1 MRHCRM
7 VNLNEFVTFVAIAEA
22 GSFSAAADRLGVS
35 KALVTKHLADLEL
48 SLGVKLMNRTTR
60 KAGLTA
66 AGDLFYERC
75 KHLLAQA
82 ESAVNDMEQF
92 RASPVGNVKV
102 SAAIAFGRLHLVPL
116 IARFLQRNPGTT
128 VELHLTDRFAD
139 LVTSGEDVVI
149 RTAEEPRLLSLVAR
163 PLAPWRWVLCAAPS
177 YLRQHEAPREPQDLA
192 DHNCILYSSNVE
204 GAWTFV
210 GPGGGRKVRVRGNFK
225 ANNADGVLQA
235 TLQGLGVAAIAT
247 MAAAEELRA
256 GRLVRLLPGW
266 QLPAGVLYASSLPN
280 PTMPRC
286 VQGFIE
292 FLQTELSGEPAW
304 DEGLGFS
311 DARIAEGSR

>member
-1 MRHCRM
+1 M

-22 GSFSAAADRLGVS
+22 GSFSAAAEKLAIS

-48 SLGVKLMNRTTR
+48 SLGVKLMHRTTR
-60 KAGLTA
+60 KVGLTA
-66 AGDLFYERC
+66 AGALFYDRC

-82 ESAVNDMEQF
+82 ESAVNDMAQF
-92 RASPVGNVKV
+92 RSSPVGNVKV
-102 SAAIAFGRLHLVPL
+102 SAAIAFGRIHLVPL
-116 IARFLQRNPGTT
+116 IARFLQLHPGTS

-177 YLRQHEAPREPQDLA
+177 YLQRHAAPRQPQDLA
-192 DHNCILYSSNVE
+192 AHNCILYSSNTDR
-204 GAWTFV
+204 AWKFV
-210 GPGGGRKVRVRGNFK
+210 GHGDQQTVRVHGNFK

-235 TLQGLGVAAIAT
+235 TLQGLGVAAITT
-247 MAAAEELRA
+247 MAAGDEIRA
-256 GRLVRLLPGW
+256 GRLVRLLPDW
-266 QLPAGVLYASSLPN
+266 QLPAGVLYASYLPN

-286 VQGFIE
+286 VQTFIQFLRSE
-292 FLQTELSGEPAW
+292 FGDQPYW
-304 DEGLGFS
+304 DQGLGFS
-311 DARIAEGSR
+311 SAEITAGAPEPQG